1 MSKKVSEVVT
11 LDALDP
17 MNNNFIPTFS
27 LAVLLLSTEFLV
39 SISNIC
45 ALERG
50 YSSSGHWPVLFRTSC
65 TTLLWFI
72 GWM

>member
-1 MSKKVSEVVT
+1 MSEKVSEVVT

-17 MNNNFIPTFS
+17 MNKNLIPTFS
-27 LAVLLLSTEFLV
+27 LAVLLLCTEFLV

-50 YSSSGHWPVLFRTSC
+50 CSSSAHWPVLFRTSC
-65 TTLLWFI
+65 TTFLGFT
-72 GWM
+72 G